1 MKHFKCYDM
10 NRDRLIEENS
20 GKDVKHELQK
30 LNADI
35 ASTIE
40 FACDIERGNID
51 VSIGTNMTNLI

>member
-1 MKHFKCYDM
+1 M

-20 GKDVKHELQK
+20 RKDVKHELQK

-35 ASTIE
+35 PSTIE
-40 FACDIERGNID
+40 FACNIERGNID